1 MRQYLLLSI
10 LALWQCFAAV
20 AGTVSFSPS
29 SVNWQANTHAEY
41 GAGYLWGG
49 VEGLE
54 VGLYKATSAY
64 SVTPGTGSYLK
75 VRQNQVMEIA
85 TLQGQMI
92 TKIVVNYQT
101 PKYTSS
107 IYFGQNGDDSRLIE
121 ASGTSTTWEG
131 NATRLKMKFS
141 KDCNLVSVEVTYEGE
156 VKEQV
161 AKPVCTPASGTYFE
175 PFEWTATTSTEG
187 ATLLYSVN
195 GDEFT
200 TYTGPLTI
208 SEGCTIDV
216 KGVKDGAI
224 DSETVSFSYAF
235 RPLTDV
241 SSIAQAK
248 EYMDTEEVVRF
259 VNPVVVTF
267 QNNIQ
272 YYTYVR
278 DETGCLL
285 IYGMLPKYANGD
297 VMRGGF
303 YGKMV
308 NDHGML
314 KLVTMVD
321 VDVKTNASFP
331 EAQPGEGEVEPVLI
345 DKTANVSTEMQS
357 QYVAF
362 NYVLFDQGNEDVNPY
377 ISNGTR
383 LTLNNYFGIEYPEN
397 GMYSV
402 TGIIS
407 VWNDVV
413 ELYPIAFSTD
423 PIVTNI
429 DATPLSGNT
438 TKAVY
443 TLDGKRVANERAGQP
458 GVRIVHENGRSYKVL
473 KRN

>member
-1 MRQYLLLSI
+1 MKQYLLLSL

-20 AGTVSFSPS
+20 AETVSFSPS

-141 KDCNLVSVEVTYEGE
+141 KDCNLVSIDVTYDGE

-248 EYMDTEEVVRF
+248 DYLDTEEVVRF

-267 QNNIQ
+267 QNGIQ
-272 YYTYVR
+272 CYTYVR
-278 DETGCLL
+278 DESGYLL
-285 IYGMLPKYANGD
+285 IYGLLPKYANGD

-303 YGKMV
+303 YGKMI

-314 KLVTMVD
+314 KLVTNID
-321 VDVKTNASFP
+321 VGVKTNASFP
-331 EAQPGEGEVEPVLI
+331 EAQPGEGPAEPIIVA
-345 DKTANVSTEMQS
+345 KTADASIEMQS

-362 NYVLFDQGNEDVNPY
+362 NNVLFDQGNEDVNPY

-383 LTLNNYFGIEYPEN
+383 LNLNNYFGIEYPEN

-402 TGIIS
+402 TGILS

-429 DATPLSGNT
+429 DATPLSGYT
-438 TKAVY
+438 PKAVY
-443 TLDGKRVANERAGQP
+443 TLDGKRVTNERAGQP
-458 GVRIVHENGRSYKVL
+458 GVRIVRENGRSYKVL